1 MSPATRH
8 GLGEPTRRAYAQ
20 EAAFPQFSDL
30 RESGWRKLARAC
42 HRGDMLGIR
51 GDRLFD
57 GVADHYL
64 ADPVVLVDQGAIV
77 AVERLDNARRAV
89 EVVDLGDVT
98 LLPGLIDSHSHLV
111 LDASDDPVGHITTS
125 DDEVVLEHCRSAA
138 RAALQAGITTVRD
151 LGDRGYLTLTLR
163 EELKADPSTGPE
175 LLVAGPPITPT
186 GGHCWFLG
194 GEADGVEGVRQAVRD
209 HGARG
214 VDLIKVMVTGGEITP
229 GSVPYLSQYGPDE
242 LRAIAEEA
250 HAHGLRVTGHA
261 HGAQGVADAV
271 AAGFDGIE
279 HATFM
284 TADGVRHDPDL
295 FNDMAARRIF
305 VSLPVA
311 SAAVQPSPPPGS
323 SVAKRFTA
331 ILAGLQTMR
340 AAGVAITVSS
350 DAGIAET
357 KPHDVLPHGVAQI
370 ARIGF
375 SNADALRSVTS
386 VAAESCGLGSRKG
399 RIAPG
404 YDADL
409 LAVRGDPLTDPSDL
423 RNVAAVFRAG
433 EPIRRPALR
442 ERPLAYG

>member
-1 MSPATRH
+1 
-8 GLGEPTRRAYAQ
+8 
-20 EAAFPQFSDL
+20 
-30 RESGWRKLARAC
+30 
-42 HRGDMLGIR
+42 MLGIR

-64 ADPVVLVDQGAIV
+64 ADAVVLVDQGAIV
-77 AVERLDNARRAV
+77 AVETLADARSDV

-98 LLPGLIDSHSHLV
+98 LLPGLVDSHSHLV

-125 DDEVVLEHCRSAA
+125 QDEVVLEQCRAAA

-151 LGDRGYLTLTLR
+151 LGDRGYLTLRLR
-163 EELKADPSTGPE
+163 EELQGDPSTGPE
-175 LLVAGPPITPT
+175 LLVAGPPITPS

-194 GEADGVEGVRQAVRD
+194 GVADGIDGVRQAVRD
-209 HGARG
+209 HAARG

-242 LRAIAEEA
+242 LRAIAEQA
-250 HAHGLRVTGHA
+250 HALGLRVTGHA

-295 FNDMAARRIF
+295 FNVMAARGVF
-305 VSLPVA
+305 VSVPIA
-311 SAAVQPSPPPGS
+311 STATLAAPPPGS

-340 AAGVAITVSS
+340 AAGVPITVSS
-350 DAGIAET
+350 DAGIVET
-357 KPHDVLPHGVAQI
+357 KPHDVLPRGVAQI
-370 ARIGF
+370 ARNGF

-386 VAAESCGLGSRKG
+386 VAAESCGLGDRKG
-399 RIAPG
+399 RIARG

-409 LAVRGDPLTDPSDL
+409 LAVRGDPLSDPADL

-433 EPIRRPALR
+433 KPIRRPDAVGAHR
-442 ERPLAYG
+442 

>member
-1 MSPATRH
+1 M
-8 GLGEPTRRAYAQ
+8 AQ
-20 EAAFPQFSDL
+20 
-30 RESGWRKLARAC
+30 SGPARAC
-42 HRGDMLGIR
+42 HPGGMFGIR

-64 ADPVVLVDQGAIV
+64 AHAVVLVDQGAIV
-77 AVERLDNARRAV
+77 AVETLADARRGV

-111 LDASDDPVGHITTS
+111 LDASNDPVGHITNS
-125 DDEVVLEHCRSAA
+125 EDDVVLEHCRAA
-138 RAALQAGITTVRD
+138 AKAALRAGITTVRD
-151 LGDRGYLTLTLR
+151 LGDRGYLTLKLR

-175 LLVAGPPITPT
+175 LLVAGPPITPS

-194 GEADGVEGVRQAVRD
+194 GEADGIDGVRQAVRD
-209 HGARG
+209 HAARG

-250 HAHGLRVTGHA
+250 HALGLRVTGHA

-284 TADGVRHDPDL
+284 TAKGVHQDPDL
-295 FNDMAARRIF
+295 FNVMAARRVF
-305 VSLPVA
+305 VSVPVA
-311 SAAVQPSPPPGS
+311 STAAQPSPPPGS
-323 SVAKRFTA
+323 SVAKRFKA

-350 DAGIAET
+350 DAGIAAT
-357 KPHDVLPHGVAQI
+357 KPHEVLPHGVAQI
-370 ARIGF
+370 ARNGF
-375 SNADALRSVTS
+375 NTAEALRAVTS
-386 VAAESCGLGSRKG
+386 VAAESCGLGNRKG
-399 RIAPG
+399 RIAQG

-409 LAVRGDPLTDPSDL
+409 LAVRGDPLTDPTDL

-433 EPIRRPALR
+433 KPIRRPDAVR
-442 ERPLAYG
+442 AYL

>member
-1 MSPATRH
+1 
-8 GLGEPTRRAYAQ
+8 
-20 EAAFPQFSDL
+20 
-30 RESGWRKLARAC
+30 
-42 HRGDMLGIR
+42 MLGIR

-57 GVADHYL
+57 GVTDHYL
-64 ADPVVLVDQGAIV
+64 ADAVVLVDQGAIV
-77 AVERLDNARRAV
+77 AVETLADARSDV

-98 LLPGLIDSHSHLV
+98 LLPGLVDSHSHLV

-125 DDEVVLEHCRSAA
+125 QDEVVLEQCRAA
-138 RAALQAGITTVRD
+138 TRAALQAGITTVRD
-151 LGDRGYLTLTLR
+151 LGDRGYLTLRLR
-163 EELKADPSTGPE
+163 EELQGDPSTGPE
-175 LLVAGPPITPT
+175 LLVAGPPITPS

-194 GEADGVEGVRQAVRD
+194 GVADGIDGVRQAVRD
-209 HGARG
+209 HAARG

-242 LRAIAEEA
+242 LRAIAEQA
-250 HAHGLRVTGHA
+250 HALGLRVTGHA

-295 FNDMAARRIF
+295 FNVMAARGVF
-305 VSLPVA
+305 VSVPIA
-311 SAAVQPSPPPGS
+311 STDTLAAPPPGS

-350 DAGIAET
+350 DAGIVET

-370 ARIGF
+370 ARNGF
-375 SNADALRSVTS
+375 TNAEALRAVTS

-399 RIAPG
+399 RIAAG

-409 LAVRGDPLTDPSDL
+409 LVVRGDPLTDPADL
-423 RNVAAVFRAG
+423 RNIAAVFRAG
-433 EPIRRPALR
+433 KPIRRPDAVGAHR
-442 ERPLAYG
+442 

>member
-1 MSPATRH
+1 M
-8 GLGEPTRRAYAQ
+8 
-20 EAAFPQFSDL
+20 F
-30 RESGWRKLARAC
+30 
-42 HRGDMLGIR
+42 GIR

-64 ADPVVLVDQGAIV
+64 APAVVLVDQGAIV
-77 AVERLDNARRAV
+77 AVETPADARRDV

-98 LLPGLIDSHSHLV
+98 LLPGLIDGHSHLV
-111 LDASDDPVGHITTS
+111 LDASNDPVGHITTS
-125 DDEVVLEHCRSAA
+125 EDDVVLERRRAAA
-138 RAALQAGITTVRD
+138 RAALQAGITTGRD
-151 LGDRGYLTLTLR
+151 LGDRGYLTLKLR

-175 LLVAGPPITPT
+175 LLVAGPPITPS

-194 GEADGVEGVRQAVRD
+194 GEADGVKGVRQAVRD
-209 HGARG
+209 HAARG
-214 VDLIKVMVTGGEITP
+214 VDVIKVMVTGGEITP

-250 HAHGLRVTGHA
+250 HALGLRVTGHA
-261 HGAQGVADAV
+261 HGVQGVADAV

-279 HATFM
+279 HATFV
-284 TADGVRHDPDL
+284 TAEGVRHDPDL
-295 FNDMAARRIF
+295 FNVMAARRVF
-305 VSLPVA
+305 VSVPVA
-311 SAAVQPSPPPGS
+311 STATQPSPPPGS

-370 ARIGF
+370 ARNGF
-375 SNADALRSVTS
+375 SNADALRAVTS
-386 VAAESCGLGSRKG
+386 VAAESCGLGTRKG
-399 RIAPG
+399 RIAQG

-409 LAVRGDPLTDPSDL
+409 LAVRGDPLTDPADL

-433 EPIRRPALR
+433 KPIRRPDAVR
-442 ERPLAYG
+442 VHQ

>member
-1 MSPATRH
+1 M
-8 GLGEPTRRAYAQ
+8 AQ
-20 EAAFPQFSDL
+20 SCP
-30 RESGWRKLARAC
+30 ARAC
-42 HRGDMLGIR
+42 HPGGMFGIR

-64 ADPVVLVDQGAIV
+64 AHAVVLVDQGAIV
-77 AVERLDNARRAV
+77 AVETLADARRGV

-111 LDASDDPVGHITTS
+111 LDANNDPVGHITNS
-125 DDEVVLEHCRSAA
+125 EDDDVLEHCRAA
-138 RAALQAGITTVRD
+138 AKAALRAGITTVRD
-151 LGDRGYLTLTLR
+151 LGDRGYLTLKLR

-175 LLVAGPPITPT
+175 LLVAGPPITPS

-194 GEADGVEGVRQAVRD
+194 GEADGIDGIRQAVRD
-209 HGARG
+209 HAARG

-250 HAHGLRVTGHA
+250 HALGLRVTGHA

-284 TADGVRHDPDL
+284 TAKGVHQDPDL
-295 FNDMAARRIF
+295 FNVMAARRVF
-305 VSLPVA
+305 VSVPVA
-311 SAAVQPSPPPGS
+311 STAAQPSPPPGS
-323 SVAKRFTA
+323 SVAKRFKA

-350 DAGIAET
+350 DAGIAAT
-357 KPHDVLPHGVAQI
+357 KPHEVLPHGVAQI
-370 ARIGF
+370 ARNGF
-375 SNADALRSVTS
+375 NTAEALRAVTS
-386 VAAESCGLGSRKG
+386 VAAESCGLGNRKG
-399 RIAPG
+399 RIAQG

-409 LAVRGDPLTDPSDL
+409 LAVRGDPLTDPTDL

-433 EPIRRPALR
+433 KPIRRPDAVRAHL
-442 ERPLAYG
+442 

>member
-1 MSPATRH
+1 V
-8 GLGEPTRRAYAQ
+8 AQ
-20 EAAFPQFSDL
+20 
-30 RESGWRKLARAC
+30 SGPARAC
-42 HRGDMLGIR
+42 HPGGMFGIR

-64 ADPVVLVDQGAIV
+64 AHAVVLVDQGAIV
-77 AVERLDNARRAV
+77 AVETLADARRGV

-111 LDASDDPVGHITTS
+111 LDASNDPVGHITNS
-125 DDEVVLEHCRSAA
+125 EDDVVLEHCRAA
-138 RAALQAGITTVRD
+138 AKAALRAGITTVRD
-151 LGDRGYLTLTLR
+151 LGDRGYLTLKLR

-175 LLVAGPPITPT
+175 LLVAGPPITPS

-194 GEADGVEGVRQAVRD
+194 GEADGIDGVRQAVRD
-209 HGARG
+209 HAARG

-250 HAHGLRVTGHA
+250 HALGLRVTGHA

-284 TADGVRHDPDL
+284 TAKGVHQDPDL
-295 FNDMAARRIF
+295 FNVMAARRVF
-305 VSLPVA
+305 VSVPVA
-311 SAAVQPSPPPGS
+311 STAAQPSPPPGS
-323 SVAKRFTA
+323 SVAKRFKA

-350 DAGIAET
+350 DAGIAAT
-357 KPHDVLPHGVAQI
+357 KPHEVLPHGVAQI
-370 ARIGF
+370 ARNGF
-375 SNADALRSVTS
+375 NTAEALRAVTS
-386 VAAESCGLGSRKG
+386 VAAESCGLGNRKG
-399 RIAPG
+399 RIAQG

-409 LAVRGDPLTDPSDL
+409 LAVRGDPLTDPTDL

-433 EPIRRPALR
+433 KPIRRPDAVR
-442 ERPLAYG
+442 AYL

>member
-1 MSPATRH
+1 M
-8 GLGEPTRRAYAQ
+8 AQ
-20 EAAFPQFSDL
+20 
-30 RESGWRKLARAC
+30 SGPARAC
-42 HRGDMLGIR
+42 HPGGMFGIR

-64 ADPVVLVDQGAIV
+64 AHAVVLVDQGAIV
-77 AVERLDNARRAV
+77 AVETLADARRGV

-111 LDASDDPVGHITTS
+111 LDASNDPVGHITNS
-125 DDEVVLEHCRSAA
+125 EDDDVLEHCRAA
-138 RAALQAGITTVRD
+138 AKAALRAGITTVRD
-151 LGDRGYLTLTLR
+151 LGDRGYLTLKLR

-175 LLVAGPPITPT
+175 LLVAGPPITPS

-194 GEADGVEGVRQAVRD
+194 GEADGIDGVRQAVRD
-209 HGARG
+209 HAARG

-250 HAHGLRVTGHA
+250 HALGLRVTGHA

-284 TADGVRHDPDL
+284 TAKGVHQDPDL
-295 FNDMAARRIF
+295 FNVMAARRVF
-305 VSLPVA
+305 VSVPVA
-311 SAAVQPSPPPGS
+311 STAAQPSPPPGS
-323 SVAKRFTA
+323 SVAKRFKA

-350 DAGIAET
+350 DAGIAAT
-357 KPHDVLPHGVAQI
+357 KPHEVLPHGVAQI
-370 ARIGF
+370 ARNGF
-375 SNADALRSVTS
+375 NTAEALRAVTS
-386 VAAESCGLGSRKG
+386 VAAESCGLGNRKG
-399 RIAPG
+399 RIAQG

-409 LAVRGDPLTDPSDL
+409 LAVRGDPLTDPTDL

-433 EPIRRPALR
+433 KPIRRPDAVR
-442 ERPLAYG
+442 AYL